1 MALDGQQ
8 VDLANLMPMG
18 DRKVSLFELENQGI
32 LLGLLDIS
40 SSRTLPISWE
50 IDPNVDN
57 GIQGDLPIG

>member
-1 MALDGQQ
+1 
-8 VDLANLMPMG
+8 MPMG

-40 SSRTLPISWE
+40 SSRTLTISWE

>member
-18 DRKVSLFELENQGI
+18 DSKVSPLELENQGI

-40 SSRTLPISWE
+40 SSRTLTISWE